1 MRMDVCGRKVQL
13 SGGCGSGSEQSVCK
27 HGEAVEGIS
36 CSWWNGDLA
45 EADPVMIEG
54 ERIW

>member
-1 MRMDVCGRKVQL
+1 MEKWKM
-13 SGGCGSGSEQSVCK
+13 GCLWQESAAIRWLWFREEQSVCK

-45 EADPVMIEG
+45 EAVSGDD
-54 ERIW
+54 

>member
-1 MRMDVCGRKVQL
+1 MRMECLWQE
-13 SGGCGSGSEQSVCK
+13 SAAISGCGSGSEQSVCK

-45 EADPVMIEG
+45 EAVSGDD
-54 ERIW
+54 